1 MGEDYKVTLLSVAEG
16 DDKPEKYPFMFH
28 ISAVMLLNKTD
39 LLPYVDFDLVKAEAH
54 AKKLNK
60 DIEVMPISARTGE
73 NMDQWYNWLRAKRAE
88 KL

>member
-1 MGEDYKVTLLSVAEG
+1 
-16 DDKPEKYPFMFH
+16 
-28 ISAVMLLNKTD
+28 MLLNKVD
-39 LLPYVDFDLVKAEAH
+39 LIPYVDFDLKKAEDH

-73 NMDQWYNWLRAKRAE
+73 NLEQWYAWLREKRAE

>member
-1 MGEDYKVTLLSVAEG
+1 MAEG

-28 ISAVMLLNKTD
+28 ISSVMLLNKVD
-39 LLPYVDFDLVKAEAH
+39 LLPYVDFDLEKAGNH

-73 NMDQWYNWLRAKRAE
+73 NMEQWYNWLRKKRAE

>member
-1 MGEDYKVTLLSVAEG
+1 
-16 DDKPEKYPFMFH
+16 
-28 ISAVMLLNKTD
+28 MLLNKVD
-39 LLPYVDFDLVKAEAH
+39 LLPYVDFDLQKAENH

-73 NMDQWYNWLRAKRAE
+73 NLEQWYDWLRKKRAE

>member
-1 MGEDYKVTLLSVAEG
+1 
-16 DDKPEKYPFMFH
+16 
-28 ISAVMLLNKTD
+28 
-39 LLPYVDFDLVKAEAH
+39 VDFDLSKAEAH

-73 NMDQWYNWLRAKRAE
+73 NMEQWYDWLRKKRAE